1 MQVGAMN
8 TPYLLIITG
17 RPGSGKTTLAQHLSE
32 ELHLPLL
39 SRDEIKEGYAR
50 TYGLGHDNLPPDT
63 NLIVTE
69 LFFETIATWLEAGI
83 SLIVEAAFQHTIWD
97 LHLTPLLSHCY
108 AHLVICRAD
117 EEEVGARLSKRLL
130 TDPDHAYYH
139 GDGATHPLMTYHEPN
154 LGVPTYILE
163 TTSGYTPSLD
173 WLIKEVFCS

>member
-83 SLIVEAAFQHTIWD
+83 SLIVEAAFQHST
-97 LHLTPLLSHCY
+97 L
-108 AHLVICRAD
+108 R
-117 EEEVGARLSKRLL
+117 
-130 TDPDHAYYH
+130 
-139 GDGATHPLMTYHEPN
+139 
-154 LGVPTYILE
+154 
-163 TTSGYTPSLD
+163 
-173 WLIKEVFCS
+173 